1 MRTLEELETFVEK
14 EAKNDGFAALAG
26 LEAQKVRF
34 RLARELAEARKAHNL
49 TQSELAKRS
58 GVPQSVIS
66 KIEAGAAN
74 ATEITLVRVLHP
86 LGCTLAIVP
95 AKTKSHRQIRVGRRR
110 RTR

>member
-1 MRTLEELETFVEK
+1 MVRTLEELETFVEK
-14 EAKNDGFAALAG
+14 EAKNDGFAALAE

-34 RLARELAEARKAHNL
+34 RLARELAEARKAHHL

-66 KIEAGAAN
+66 KIEGGAAN

-86 LGCTLAIVP
+86 LGRTLAIVP
-95 AKTKSHRQIRVGRRR
+95 AKSHRQTRVGRRR
-110 RTR
+110 RPK